1 MAHLFKSIGTVP
13 NYPYVICMDLGLW
26 IRKDPAFQ
34 WHADTDSDLGSKR
47 FVQGFRFLRNRRIL
61 EASGQTNQKKSL
73 IQKVDFSLFLY

>member
-47 FVQGFRFLRNRRIL
+47 FV
-61 EASGQTNQKKSL
+61 GQVFKKS
-73 IQKVDFSLFLY
+73 